1 MEQARRHWRP
11 LGKRL
16 GLGDAVFERLAAAYG
31 EPHRH
36 YHNLVHVVEM
46 LDCLEEAGHLAV
58 DRDAVELAIWFHDV
72 IYDSDAPHGANERDS
87 AALLDELCPV
97 PAAKPAH
104 GMILQSIHHGP
115 SADPDTQLFC
125 DLDLY
130 RLSGPLDTFLKHGA
144 DVRREYASVSD
155 EDWAAGRAKFF
166 AGMAKR
172 PEIYQ
177 TAFWRERLEG
187 QARANLAHAAD
198 ETS

>member
-1 MEQARRHWRP
+1 M
-11 LGKRL
+11 RL
-16 GLGDAVFERLAAAYG
+16 GLADAVFDRLAAAYN

-46 LDCLEEAGHLAV
+46 LDCLDESGHLAV

-72 IYDSDAPHGANERDS
+72 VYDSEAPHGANERDS

-104 GMILQSIHHGP
+104 GMILHSIGHEASG
-115 SADPDTQLFC
+115 DPDTQLFC

-130 RLSGPLDTFLKHGA
+130 RLSGPLETFLTHGA
-144 DVRREYASVSD
+144 DVRREYPQISD
-155 EDWAAGRAKFF
+155 ADWAAGRARFF
-166 AGMAKR
+166 AGMARR

-177 TAFWRERLEG
+177 TAYWRDRLEDR
-187 QARANLAHAAD
+187 ARANLAHAAG
-198 ETS
+198 SS